1 MILLLRNS
9 HLKFHTFVNIW
20 VTIGYGIFSIN
31 VKFDSFC
38 CLKHLGQHFHFWWN
52 VKYGVWYKCLQE
64 TLFTSLQTI
73 ILTLYIPRQSMQ
85 KRKKWYGADR
95 KSIMRRDSENCMIL
109 MASKKWSKKVVV
121 YQTLNFRCILY
132 TDVLMGQ
139 QISSFSMR
147 IL

>member
-1 MILLLRNS
+1 MFAGNS
-9 HLKFHTFVNIW
+9 FHLSSNYYLNIVYSQTVNAK
-20 VTIGYGIFSIN
+20 T
-31 VKFDSFC
+31 
-38 CLKHLGQHFHFWWN
+38 
-52 VKYGVWYKCLQE
+52 
-64 TLFTSLQTI
+64 
-73 ILTLYIPRQSMQ
+73 
-85 KRKKWYGADR
+85 KKGYGADR

-109 MASKKWSKKVVV
+109 MASEKNEAKKVVV

>member
-1 MILLLRNS
+1 MRWLLMKGDRSIRPIMFPFTKNENITVIKRCSIKSRYS
-9 HLKFHTFVNIW
+9 HLKLIAFFSIW
-20 VTIGYGIFSIN
+20 VTIGYGIFLIK
-31 VKFDSFC
+31 VKLDFFF

-95 KSIMRRDSENCMIL
+95 KSIMRRDSENCMTL
-109 MASKKWSKKVVV
+109 MA
-121 YQTLNFRCILY
+121 LE
-132 TDVLMGQ
+132 
-139 QISSFSMR
+139 
-147 IL
+147 